1 MDINLIQQV
10 CGVAPIDF
18 VKIVPTDSN
27 YIFKSDPNFLPI
39 NLYDFFGRAATVNS
53 YEECYYYLELGF
65 EPIKFTIFDILYLG
79 IILCVTVFLIYKIY
93 SKKYYLKLYAFFKSI
108 KSILLNSK
116 LQSFLFVVFLL
127 IQNYFI
133 FNYVKNKSFKI
144 PMFIDEYISL
154 ASNISFFTKLDFN
167 AGSFVGGSFSV
178 LLTSGPISALGG
190 VLGWQATHDFIFA
203 RVANYYWII
212 LIQLV
217 FSLIILKSYKLN
229 FKFLI
234 SVTGL
239 FITLVP
245 WWQGSLYMIGEFA
258 SVIFF
263 LNAIFLFSKFRFLS
277 LILFSISI
285 FYGKLL
291 TILPFAIFYSFWVF
305 INKEQNKVL
314 KDIFIFSI
322 PLTIWLGFVAINYSN
337 GNIYNYLN
345 DLINLI
351 IGHQSSGT
359 NPVSLFDSLQNSEV
373 SNWNQYDIIRLLF
386 IPVLFGFIVIKNK
399 NHIDRLFGNISIP
412 LVASVVSIYLW
423 FWLLSPTKWM
433 RYSQHFSIIVILFLI
448 YLINFDLIHD
458 NTSIFLSSV
467 SIVFFIENTKQ
478 LIFIGILVLFVI
490 VYIQTTYK
498 RQLLIKLFL
507 AFLLTLDLSLAYYDA
522 DINNMFF
529 EEDNKVCIKNIVSDE
544 CRDYYLNK

>member
-18 VKIVPTDSN
+18 VKIVPSDSN

-79 IILCVTVFLIYKIY
+79 IILCVTVFLICKIY
-93 SKKYYLKLYAFFKSI
+93 SKKYYLKLYAFIKSI

-263 LNAIFLFSKFRFLS
+263 LNAILLFSKFRSLS

-386 IPVLFGFIVIKNK
+386 IPVLFCFIVIKNK

-507 AFLLTLDLSLAYYDA
+507 AFLLTLDLSLVYYDA

-529 EEDNKVCIKNIVSDE
+529 EADNKVCIKNIVSDE